1 MQMQKLARGFAWV
14 VRYLTIPPLMALA
27 LLTYIQLTRPEFLG
41 GSLIYWLFVVFLV
54 VFPVSS
60 YALHLL
66 IPCLRRRGREC
77 QRDLAI
83 YMSVAGYVGCVVTA
97 FWAKAPFPAMTIAL
111 TYFFSGLLIFV
122 FNKLFRV
129 RASGHACGVSG
140 PVGAA
145 LVLLGSRIFF
155 ILVILVLVYWA
166 SLYTKRHTWP
176 QLLWGT
182 AIPWLALSIAY
193 ALAGL
198 VC

>member
-1 MQMQKLARGFAWV
+1 MRIQKLARGFAWV

-27 LLTYIQLTRPEFLG
+27 LLTYIQLTVPEYMGGIVVYCLDVLFL
-41 GSLIYWLFVVFLV
+41 S
-54 VFPVSS
+54 VFPILAYV
-60 YALHLL
+60 LHQL
-66 IPCLRRRGREC
+66 IPYFRRRGREG

-83 YMSVAGYVGCVVTA
+83 YMSVAGYVGSVVA
-97 FWAKAPFPAMTIAL
+97 SLWAKAPFPAMTIAL

-145 LVLLGSRIFF
+145 LVLLGCRVFF
-155 ILVILVLVYWA
+155 ILVILLLVYWA

-182 AIPWLALSIAY
+182 AIPWLALAVAY
-193 ALAGL
+193 GLAGL
-198 VC
+198 LC